1 MKKILATAVLICSAS
16 MAANAASIP
25 PEPARVQLLTDN
37 PAPVK
42 GDQLLFSEEGGCA
55 LYGVV
60 DAAML
65 AVISRRICPGTS
77 TDVTMVVPLNRAPSF
92 IEALN
97 GNDAA
102 LAWLTVSPRN
112 YYMFPVEAADPA
124 VPNQVR

>member
-16 MAANAASIP
+16 VTANAASIP

-42 GDQLLFSEEGGCA
+42 GDQLVFSEKGGCL

-65 AVISRRICPGTS
+65 AVINRRVCPGTS

-92 IEALN
+92 TEALN
-97 GNDAA
+97 NDVA
-102 LAWLTVSPRN
+102 LAWLTGSTRN

-124 VPNQVR
+124 IPNQVP